1 MKRTLPKH
9 VTPFR
14 DRHGKE
20 RFRYRKGAVDRQLR
34 GPYNSTEFRED
45 LKAAQ
50 NAEPRQLIRTP
61 HGTVND
67 LVARYYA
74 GAGFQKAGPDRQKVA
89 RGIIEG
95 FRAEFG
101 NDMVAGFTFEHI
113 EAILLAKSAKRV
125 EGKRIVGG
133 PVAAQNLHKQLKRL
147 FKYAVRLK
155 LIASN
160 PATEADGLAAPKTG
174 GRHTWTEDE
183 IARFRS
189 RHPMGTKARLAL
201 EILLWTGQ
209 RRGDAIDF
217 GPHHIKDAR
226 IEFVA
231 SKGKKTMKLPAS
243 PQLLAAIRSM
253 PSVGIKTFLVTE
265 YGKPFSRDGF
275 GNWFA
280 DRCKEANVPGR
291 AHGLRKAIA
300 RRAAQLEATQA
311 MLKAIGGWENDA
323 EVATYTKDVEQARLA
338 EGILNRLSEWDKA

>member
-1 MKRTLPKH
+1 MKRRLPKH
-9 VTPFR
+9 VTAFH

-20 RFRYRKGAVDRQLR
+20 RFRYRKDAVSRYLR
-34 GPYNSTEFRED
+34 GPFNSAEFKAD
-45 LKAAQ
+45 LKAAK
-50 NAEPRQLIRTP
+50 NAEPRQLVRTR

-74 GAGFQKAGPDRQKVA
+74 GASFQKAGADRQRVA
-89 RGIIEG
+89 RGIIES

-101 NDMVAGFTFEHI
+101 DDLVTGFTFEHI
-113 EAILLAKSAKRV
+113 EAILLVKSAKRV
-125 EGKRIVGG
+125 EGKRTVGG

-147 FKYAVRLK
+147 FKHAVRLK
-155 LIASN
+155 LIATN
-160 PATEADGLAAPKTG
+160 PAAEADGMAAPKTG

-183 IARFRS
+183 IARFRA

-217 GPHHIKDAR
+217 GPHHIKDGR

-231 SKGKKTMKLPAS
+231 SKGKKTMRLPAS
-243 PQLLAAIRSM
+243 PQLLAAIRAL

-265 YGKPFSRDGF
+265 YGKPFSKDGF

-280 DRCKEANVPGR
+280 DRCKEAGVPGR

-300 RRAAQLEATQA
+300 RRAAELEATQA

-323 EVATYTKDVEQARLA
+323 EVTTYTKGVDQARLA
-338 EGILNRLSEWDKA
+338 EGILNRLAEWDKA